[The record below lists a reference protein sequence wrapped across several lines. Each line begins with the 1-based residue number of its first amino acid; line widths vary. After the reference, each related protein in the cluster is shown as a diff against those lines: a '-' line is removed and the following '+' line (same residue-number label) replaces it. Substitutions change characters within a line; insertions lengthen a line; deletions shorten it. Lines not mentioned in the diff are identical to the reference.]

1 VVSLVTVLSVAR
13 LPVDA
18 AEGQTI
24 YRMVFP
30 LLGEHTLTDS
40 FGDPR
45 GRGRKHAGVDIL
57 ADRMTP
63 VVAVADGTVQWIHN
77 VRGDDCCDV
86 ALEHDDGWRSRY
98 IHLNND
104 TPGTDDG
111 RAVGIAPGLR
121 KGSRLAAG
129 QLIGWVGD
137 SGNAEATV
145 PHLHFELRR
154 ANGTPVD
161 PLPSLK
167 AALTRGRELVPQPAP
182 RLERPRRRGEPE
194 ERDDRDGLWR
204 HLMGTPEEEPLVVPA
219 PPMPPTEG
227 QPRGGEV
234 PEADPAVGRYPQLG
248 MDRPV
253 EVVEVEEVEEPAA
266 RRRGGWLGCLGFAP
280 REREDEEAA
289 AGEADG

>member
-1 VVSLVTVLSVAR
+1 VAALSVGR

-18 AEGQTI
+18 AEGKTV

-63 VVAVADGTVQWIHN
+63 VVAVADGTVRWIHN
-77 VRGDDCCDV
+77 VPGDDCCDV

-121 KGSRLAAG
+121 EGSRVAAG
-129 QLIGWVGD
+129 QLVGWVGD

-167 AALTRGRELVPQPAP
+167 AALTRGRELVPQPSP
-182 RLERPRRRGEPE
+182 RLERPRRRGGEPE
-194 ERDDRDGLWR
+194 QREDRGGLWR
-204 HLMGTPEEEPLVVPA
+204 HLMGDPEEEPVVVPA

-266 RRRGGWLGCLGFAP
+266 PRRGGWLGCLGFAP
-280 REREDEEAA
+280 RERKDEEAA
-289 AGEADG
+289 AGEPGA